1 MGTMLHCGPQVSIYE
16 LLDVENLVVKWLP
29 LTLGDS
35 TWRWVPHLRIILTT
49 RSLLSKTDQ
58 GDVDV
63 GERPYVGAQIYSNDA
78 GAQFEECEIGR
89 FNVLHF
95 GGLPS
100 PYLAAWMDGTRRFLC
115 RNLLG
120 L

>member
-1 MGTMLHCGPQVSIYE
+1 MT
-16 LLDVENLVVKWLP
+16 
-29 LTLGDS
+29 

-63 GERPYVGAQIYSNDA
+63 GGHFRNFRTHPDERPYVGAQIYRNDA

-100 PYLAAWMDGTRRFLC
+100 PYLAAWMDGHKEISMQESPWAMICVCSYLSTFQHLR
-115 RNLLG
+115 
-120 L
+120 